1 MSFRNRLLPRERR
14 RQPKVETNER
24 SSARDHSRR
33 LRSLPHTF
41 DYRSI
46 VNGVDR
52 FVDWVDHGIIASL
65 GTLENLLGSEPSPT
79 LQGSTSQASN
89 NNAVETPIDT
99 NPQRPCSTTTEE
111 STQDSFRILDYMERF
126 IDWIDVGI
134 TGVLNTCVELEHD
147 FQGSTSQVSN
157 HSVVEIP
164 TATNLQKPCMTTVE
178 ESQETVTP
186 TLEMAVEISPEIYES
201 FVSETPTLETPVE
214 ISSEIHESFVSET
227 PTLETPVEFSI
238 EIYESILSET
248 PTLETPVE
256 ISPEIH
262 ESFVSET
269 PTLETPMEISSENH
283 ESFVSETY
291 ESCFVEHTD
300 VADST
305 IAEEVFGEAPL
316 CNVAAASEE
325 LTPTRDDVVK
335 NDDDDEWIVV
345 EDES

>member
-1 MSFRNRLLPRERR
+1 
-14 RQPKVETNER
+14 
-24 SSARDHSRR
+24 
-33 LRSLPHTF
+33 
-41 DYRSI
+41 

-214 ISSEIHESFVSET
+214 ISSE
-227 PTLETPVEFSI
+227 
-238 EIYESILSET
+238 
-248 PTLETPVE
+248 
-256 ISPEIH
+256 
-262 ESFVSET
+262 
-269 PTLETPMEISSENH
+269 NH